1 MGPSPKAA
9 SLLSVVDNALVLKM
23 LLLLLHVAVT
33 AALVGVRGR
42 GSR

>member
-23 LLLLLHVAVT
+23 LLLLHVAVT